1 MINLSCVH
9 RKGATALKDEL
20 EKLTKLEAEAKAGG
34 GEKGIKKQH
43 DSGKLTARER
53 LDLLFDPGTFQ
64 ELDLFVQHHC
74 TNFGMDKVSI
84 PADGVVTG
92 YGKVN
97 GRTVCAF
104 AQDFT
109 ARGGTLGEM
118 HAKKICRVMDMA
130 MKMKVPTV
138 GFIDSGGARIQ
149 EGINALD
156 GYGHIFFRNSCASG
170 VIPQIS
176 AIMGPAAGGAVYS
189 PAMTDFVFMVKKTS
203 YMYITGPAIVKSAT
217 GEEISDAEL
226 GGAMAH
232 SLKSGVAQ
240 FACDNDEQTIEEVKR
255 LLSYLPPSCE
265 EKPPYVAPTDS
276 PDRTDPSLDD
286 IIPDRAQKAYDMK
299 AVIRSIVDNGEF
311 LEPSRQYAQNI
322 ITAFARCNGQVIGII
337 ANQPN
342 SLAGCLD
349 INAAD
354 KATRFIRF
362 CDAFN
367 IPILTIADVPGYL
380 PGSHQEWGGI
390 IRHGAKLLWC
400 YAEATV
406 PKITLITRKAY
417 GGAYIAMCSQSLGS
431 DYTLAWPKAEIA
443 VMGAEG
449 AAAIIHRSEIKAA
462 DDPEAKEQ
470 EKIAEYRE
478 LFYNPYVAAKM
489 GYINAVIQPQDTRP
503 KIIAA
508 LEALQNKKETRPAK
522 KHGNIPM

>member
-1 MINLSCVH
+1 
-9 RKGATALKDEL
+9 LKDEL
-20 EKLTKLEAEAKAGG
+20 EKLDKREAELKAGG
-34 GEKGIKKQH
+34 GVSSVQKQH
-43 DSGKLTARER
+43 DAGKLTARER
-53 LDLLFDPGTFQ
+53 LGLLFDPGTFQ
-64 ELDLFVQHHC
+64 ELDLYVQHRC
-74 TNFGMDKVSI
+74 TNFGMDKVAI

-92 YGKVN
+92 YGRVN
-97 GRTVCAF
+97 GRTVCAY

-118 HAKKICRVMDMA
+118 HAKKICRVMDLA
-130 MKMKVPTV
+130 MKMKVPMV

-156 GYGHIFFRNSCASG
+156 GYGNIFFRNSCASG

-203 YMYITGPAIVKSAT
+203 YMFITGPAVVKSVT
-217 GEEISDAEL
+217 GEEIGNEEL
-226 GGAMAH
+226 GGALTH
-232 SLKSGVAQ
+232 STKSGVTQ
-240 FACDNDEQTIEEVKR
+240 FACDSDGQAIEEIKK
-255 LLSYLPPSCE
+255 LLGYLPSHCE
-265 EKPPYVAPTDS
+265 EKPERVETGDAPDRVAPA
-276 PDRTDPSLDD
+276 LND
-286 IIPDRAQKAYDMK
+286 ILPESSNKTYNMK
-299 AVIRSIVDNGEF
+299 DVIRAIVDNGEF
-311 LEPSRQYAQNI
+311 LEPSRQYAQNM
-322 ITAFARCNGQVIGII
+322 ITAFARLGGQVVGII
-337 ANQPN
+337 ANQP
-342 SLAGCLD
+342 SYLAGCLD
-349 INAAD
+349 VNASD

-367 IPILTIADVPGYL
+367 IPLLTIADVPGFL

-417 GGAYIAMCSQSLGS
+417 GGAYIAMCSQGLGA
-431 DYTLAWPKAEIA
+431 DYTLAWPGAEIA
-443 VMGAEG
+443 VMGAE
-449 AAAIIHRSEIKAA
+449 AAADIIFSKDIKAA
-462 DDPEAKEQ
+462 ADPEALKQ

-478 LFYNPYVAAKM
+478 LLYNPYAAAKM
-489 GYINAVIQPQDTRP
+489 GYINAVILPQDTRP

-508 LEALQNKKETRPAK
+508 LEALRHKKEVRPAR